1 MGIIGRFF
9 QLEVHVQA
17 ITSTPSDSRHL
28 WADFVRN
35 IGILLVILGHV
46 SGMVLQ
52 RGDRIPFFDW
62 LVGDLFNVIA
72 RACVPLLFMVS
83 GALLL
88 PRQESIGDF
97 YRKRFQ
103 RVIFPFLFWSVLYL
117 LWNNAGYQNYT
128 LINAFKT
135 IVVNIVTKPAE
146 YHLWFMYE
154 LFGVYM
160 LAPLI
165 RKAVDSKYE
174 TVLWYFVAIWFVFGP
189 LKRLIQ
195 SFVPYDII
203 FDLGYLTGYIGYF
216 VLGYL
221 LIRIHIKKWMLWAS
235 AVVYLVSALFTG
247 GITAYYFIYRPGMT
261 EFYQYLLGVNIVFLS
276 VSAFLLLKAA
286 GEKIF
291 SVPRPRLAKSAVSLT
306 SASFGMYLIHVFVLI
321 FLRVNSLG
329 PLDGPTIL
337 MVPVTT
343 ILVFIISWIIIAI
356 LQKTP
361 ILRSLVA

>member
-1 MGIIGRFF
+1 M
-9 QLEVHVQA
+9 QA
-17 ITSTPSDSRHL
+17 ATSLHSDSRHL

-35 IGILLVILGHV
+35 VGILLVILGHV
-46 SGMVLQ
+46 SGMVIQ

-88 PRQESIGDF
+88 PRQESLADF

-103 RVIFPFLFWSVLYL
+103 RVVFPFLFWSVLYL

-128 LINAFKT
+128 FFNALKT
-135 IVVNIVTKPAE
+135 IVITILITPAE

-160 LAPLI
+160 LTPLL
-165 RKAVDSKYE
+165 RKAVDAKQE
-174 TVLWYFVAIWFVFGP
+174 TILWYFVAIWFIFGP
-189 LKRLIQ
+189 LKRLFQ
-195 SFVPYDII
+195 TFVPYDII

-221 LIRIHIKKWMLWAS
+221 LARITIKAWMLWVS
-235 AVVYLVSALFTG
+235 AFVYLASALFTG
-247 GITAYYFIYRPGMT
+247 GITAYYLIYRPGMT
-261 EFYQYLLGVNIVFLS
+261 EFYQYLLGANIVFLS
-276 VSAFLLLKAA
+276 VSAYILLKAA
-286 GEKIF
+286 GETIF
-291 SVPRPRLAKSAVSLT
+291 SVPRPRLARWAVGLT
-306 SASFGMYLIHVFVLI
+306 SASFGMYLIHVFVLN
-321 FLRVNSLG
+321 FLRVQSLG
-329 PLDGPTIL
+329 PLDGSPWL
-337 MVPVTT
+337 MIPLTT
-343 ILVFIISWIIIAI
+343 ILVFIISWVLIAI
-356 LQKTP
+356 LQKIP

>member
-1 MGIIGRFF
+1 
-9 QLEVHVQA
+9 
-17 ITSTPSDSRHL
+17 
-28 WADFVRN
+28 
-35 IGILLVILGHV
+35 
-46 SGMVLQ
+46 MVLQ

-88 PRQESIGDF
+88 PRQESLRDF

-117 LWNNAGYQNYT
+117 LWNRAGFQNYT
-128 LINAFKT
+128 FANAVKT
-135 IVVNIVTKPAE
+135 IIITILITPAE

-160 LAPLI
+160 LTPLI
-165 RKAVDSKYE
+165 RKAVDGKYE
-174 TVLWYFVAIWFVFGP
+174 TILWYFMAIWFIFGP
-189 LKRLIQ
+189 LKRLFQ
-195 SFVPYDII
+195 TFVPYDII

-221 LIRIHIKKWMLWAS
+221 LARIAIKKWMVWAS
-235 AVVYLVSALFTG
+235 AFVYLVSALFTG

-261 EFYQYLLGVNIVFLS
+261 EFYQYLLGINILFLS
-276 VSAFLLLKAA
+276 ASAYILLKAA

-291 SVPRPRLAKSAVSLT
+291 SVPRPRLAKWAVSLT
-306 SASFGMYLIHVFVLI
+306 SASFGMYLVHVFVLN

-329 PLDGPTIL
+329 PLDGSPWVMIPL
-337 MVPVTT
+337 TT
-343 ILVFIISWIIIAI
+343 ILVFIISWVLIAI
-356 LQKTP
+356 LQKIP

>member
-1 MGIIGRFF
+1 M
-9 QLEVHVQA
+9 QA
-17 ITSTPSDSRHL
+17 ITPTSSDSRRL

-52 RGDRIPFFDW
+52 RGDRIPFLDW

-88 PRQESIGDF
+88 PRQESVGDF

-128 LINAFKT
+128 FFNALKT
-135 IVVNIVTKPAE
+135 IVINILITPAE

-160 LAPLI
+160 LTPLI

-174 TVLWYFVAIWFVFGP
+174 TVLWYFVAIWFIFGP
-189 LKRLIQ
+189 LKRVFQ
-195 SFVPYDII
+195 TFVPYDII

-221 LIRIHIKKWMLWAS
+221 LIRIPIKKWMLWVS
-235 AVVYLVSALFTG
+235 GLVYFVSAIFTG

-276 VSAFLLLKAA
+276 VSAYLLLKAA

-291 SVPRPRLAKSAVSLT
+291 SVPRPLLAKWAVSLT
-306 SASFGMYLIHVFVLI
+306 SASFGMYLIHVFVLN
-321 FLRVNSLG
+321 FLRVQSLG
-329 PLDGPTIL
+329 PLDGSPWL
-337 MVPVTT
+337 MIPLTT
-343 ILVFIISWIIIAI
+343 ILVFIISWVLIAI
-356 LQKTP
+356 LQKIP

>member
-1 MGIIGRFF
+1 MQSAPTTQF
-9 QLEVHVQA
+9 
-17 ITSTPSDSRHL
+17 DSRHL

-52 RGDRIPFFDW
+52 RGTRIPFYDW

-88 PRQESIGDF
+88 PKQESVGDF

-117 LWNNAGYQNYT
+117 LWNRTGYQGYT
-128 LINAFKT
+128 LFNAVKT
-135 IVVNIVTKPAE
+135 ILLNILIEPAE

-160 LAPLI
+160 LTPLF
-165 RKAVDSKYE
+165 RKAVDNQRE
-174 TVLWYFVAIWFVFGP
+174 TVLWYFVAIWFIFGP
-189 LKRLIQ
+189 LLRVFYSI
-195 SFVPYDII
+195 VPFDIL

-221 LIRIHIKKWMLWAS
+221 LVRIPIKKWMIWLSAFVYLAS
-235 AVVYLVSALFTG
+235 AVFTG
-247 GITAYYFIYRPGMT
+247 YMTAYYIINRPPMV
-261 EFYQYLLGVNIVFLS
+261 EFYQYLLGINIVFLS
-276 VSAFLLLKAA
+276 VSAYILLKAA
-286 GEKIF
+286 GEAIF
-291 SVPRPRLAKSAVSLT
+291 STPRPRLAKIAVGLT
-306 SASFGMYLIHVFVLI
+306 SASFGMYLVHVFVLN
-321 FLRVNSLG
+321 FLRAQTFVPLG
-329 PLDGPTIL
+329 PLDGPAIL
-337 MVPVTT
+337 MIPVTT
-343 ILVFIISWIIIAI
+343 IATFIISWVIIFV
-356 LQKTP
+356 LQKIPYIRT
-361 ILRSLVA
+361 LVA

>member
-1 MGIIGRFF
+1 M
-9 QLEVHVQA
+9 QA
-17 ITSTPSDSRHL
+17 VTSTQPDSRHL

-88 PRQESIGDF
+88 PRQESLRDF

-117 LWNNAGYQNYT
+117 LWNRAGFQNYT
-128 LINAFKT
+128 FFNAVKT
-135 IVVNIVTKPAE
+135 IVITILITPAE

-160 LAPLI
+160 LTPLI
-165 RKAVDSKYE
+165 RKAVDGKYE
-174 TVLWYFVAIWFVFGP
+174 TILWYFMAIWFIFGP
-189 LKRLIQ
+189 LKRLFQ
-195 SFVPYDII
+195 TFVPYDII

-221 LIRIHIKKWMLWAS
+221 LARIAIKKWMVWAS
-235 AVVYLVSALFTG
+235 AFVYLVSALFTG

-261 EFYQYLLGVNIVFLS
+261 EFYQYLLGINILFLS
-276 VSAFLLLKAA
+276 ASAYILLKAA

-291 SVPRPRLAKSAVSLT
+291 SVPRPRLAKWAVSLT
-306 SASFGMYLIHVFVLI
+306 SASFGMYLVHVFVLN

-329 PLDGPTIL
+329 PLDGSPWVMIPL
-337 MVPVTT
+337 TT
-343 ILVFIISWIIIAI
+343 ILVFIISWVLIAI
-356 LQKTP
+356 LQKIP